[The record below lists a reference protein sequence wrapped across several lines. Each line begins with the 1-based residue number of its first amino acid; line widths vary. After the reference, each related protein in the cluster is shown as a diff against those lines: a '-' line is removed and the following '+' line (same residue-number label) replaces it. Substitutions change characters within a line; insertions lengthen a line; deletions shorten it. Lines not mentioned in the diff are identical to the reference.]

1 MKKLIFKNIIFEIL
15 VFLLLALFSLT
26 MIIWIIQAVNFLDL
40 VSEDGHSFGIYFK
53 FSLLSIPKILS
64 RILIFVLFISIF
76 FIISKYEENN
86 EILILWTNG
95 INKLQLINVVLIFS
109 TILIIIQLFLNSFIV
124 PKSLDL
130 GRKFIRSSGIELF
143 PSLLKEKKFIDTVSD
158 LTIFIDEKK
167 NNGKFKKKF
176 FKDQFDE
183 KNSQIII
190 AKEGS
195 IQSKNDKY
203 YLVLKN
209 GRMINLEEKNT
220 NIIEFSKTELNLSS
234 YSTKT
239 TTFPKIQEIDSP
251 EVIKCL
257 NSFYRYNKTYSK
269 RNFVCDYSSIKAV
282 TKEFFR
288 RFINPFYIILVSF
301 ISTCLV
307 FKSKDERNYFRYKY
321 FLFSLGIVAIVLS
334 EISSEYLNFESLLS
348 SILIFLPFLLSLL
361 IYVIMIKK
369 TMQNIN
375 LK

>member
-1 MKKLIFKNIIFEIL
+1 M
-15 VFLLLALFSLT
+15 
-26 MIIWIIQAVNFLDL
+26 
-40 VSEDGHSFGIYFK
+40 
-53 FSLLSIPKILS
+53 LSIPKILS

-158 LTIFIDEKK
+158 LTIFIDEK
-167 NNGKFKKKF
+167 NNGKFKKIF
-176 FKDQFDE
+176 LKDQFDE

-251 EVIKCL
+251 EVIECL
-257 NSFYRYNKTYSK
+257 NSFYRYNKSYSK
-269 RNFVCDYSSIKAV
+269 RNFVCDYNSIKAV

-348 SILIFLPFLLSLL
+348 SFFIFLPFLFSLL
-361 IYVIMIKK
+361 TYVIMIKK
-369 TMQNIN
+369 NYAN
-375 LK
+375 Y

>member
-40 VSEDGHSFGIYFK
+40 VSEDGHSFSIYFK

-95 INKLQLINVVLIFS
+95 INKLQLINVVLMFS
-109 TILIIIQLFLNSFIV
+109 IILIIIQLFLNSFIV

-158 LTIFIDEKK
+158 LTIFIDEKQ
-167 NNGKFKKKF
+167 NNGKFKKIF
-176 FKDQFDE
+176 LKDQFDE

-203 YLVLKN
+203 YLILKN

-251 EVIKCL
+251 EVIECL

-288 RFINPFYIILVSF
+288 RFINPFYILLVSF

-321 FLFSLGIVAIVLS
+321 FLFFLGIAAIVLS

-369 TMQNIN
+369 NYASY
-375 LK
+375 

>member
-1 MKKLIFKNIIFEIL
+1 M
-15 VFLLLALFSLT
+15 
-26 MIIWIIQAVNFLDL
+26 
-40 VSEDGHSFGIYFK
+40 
-53 FSLLSIPKILS
+53 
-64 RILIFVLFISIF
+64 
-76 FIISKYEENN
+76 
-86 EILILWTNG
+86 
-95 INKLQLINVVLIFS
+95 
-109 TILIIIQLFLNSFIV
+109 NSFIV

-158 LTIFIDEKK
+158 LTIFIDEKQ
-167 NNGKFKKKF
+167 NNGKFKKIF
-176 FKDQFDE
+176 LKDQFDE

-203 YLVLKN
+203 YLILKN

-251 EVIKCL
+251 EVIECL

-307 FKSKDERNYFRYKY
+307 FKSKDERNYSRYKY
-321 FLFSLGIVAIVLS
+321 FLFFLGIAAIVLS

-369 TMQNIN
+369 NYASY
-375 LK
+375 

>member
-26 MIIWIIQAVNFLDL
+26 IIIWIIQAVNFLDL
-40 VSEDGHSFGIYFK
+40 VSEDGHSFLIYFK

-95 INKLQLINVVLIFS
+95 INKLELINV
-109 TILIIIQLFLNSFIV
+109 ILIIIQLFLNSFIV

-158 LTIFIDEKK
+158 LTIFIDEKQ
-167 NNGKFKKKF
+167 NNGKFKKIF
-176 FKDQFDE
+176 LKDQFDE

-203 YLVLKN
+203 YLILKN

-251 EVIKCL
+251 EVIECL

-321 FLFSLGIVAIVLS
+321 FLFSLGIAAIVLS

-369 TMQNIN
+369 NYASY
-375 LK
+375 